1 MMDAVT
7 DMVCPRCGCREPK
20 TLVHGH
26 YQCDNCKCI
35 ADGDCCQ
42 GETATAPKTMYRL
55 VSRTGKNLG
64 TYGTRNEAEERE
76 RQVMFFK
83 NQKKRKA

>member
-1 MMDAVT
+1 MTDPVT

-26 YQCDNCKCI
+26 YQCDNCKCV

-42 GETATAPKTMYRL
+42 GETATEPRPMEK
-55 VSRTGKNLG
+55 V
-64 TYGTRNEAEERE
+64 ER
-76 RQVMFFK
+76 RGRGGALHQGHRGSFH
-83 NQKKRKA
+83 Q

>member
-1 MMDAVT
+1 MMPDMES

-26 YQCDNCKCI
+26 YQCDNCKCV

-42 GETATAPKTMYRL
+42 GEMA
-55 VSRTGKNLG
+55 
-64 TYGTRNEAEERE
+64 AESWPTDLYSTEL
-76 RQVMFFK
+76 
-83 NQKKRKA
+83 

>member
-1 MMDAVT
+1 MMPDMES

-26 YQCDNCKCI
+26 YQCDNCKCV

-42 GETATAPKTMYRL
+42 GEMATEPRPMDL
-55 VSRTGKNLG
+55 
-64 TYGTRNEAEERE
+64 
-76 RQVMFFK
+76 
-83 NQKKRKA
+83 